1 MSVSAP
7 FTAPCLFA
15 MSLKHCVTVAYARC
29 LTVLKKRKV
38 EDHADFI
45 LGPVSSK
52 EYKDTVEELN
62 GSRTNRVFEFFK
74 ITVPERVGFTKH
86 REAAERKAA
95 ALAAADAEAGETA
108 TSPRGAPTKKT
119 SRRVA
124 PATAATTTAEG
135 KARKKRGARPTDS
148 PPTAKRI
155 RVVDVETGVVETV
168 IAAVPLHSAA
178 PLDGA
183 REEVGGPLIVPL
195 SPKEKDSDEDSDVHI
210 VSSVGEA
217 SRGRSPLALGHEA
230 PRDEGKSSFTS
241 TSSSSSSSENTG
253 QSASPS
259 ATGAEKNDFV
269 TATEEDEEE
278 EEPESGNYH
287 VTPEEPQAATA
298 RLQIPPEA
306 KLIGGKQI
314 RFLGLM
320 SGGHE
325 LKFLEEAGSSFAIP
339 HEEEYFGDLS
349 SADLITAC
357 GDLSLKNFIASRCLA
372 QRLERE
378 DKEAKESSAVA
389 ATSLENCVAEL
400 ERQLA
405 AEEGRSQQLLREKED
420 EARASHATL
429 EAPRLDMEILAS
441 AREDLGIQ
449 LLDKDAEL
457 TEAKNETSHLNSVL
471 ERYRTEHIRCVE
483 ILRSEVLELLGQ
495 CNLDVLPTLF
505 PPVHRWGVL

>member
-298 RLQIPPEA
+298 RLQIPPPP
-306 KLIGGKQI
+306 KL
-314 RFLGLM
+314 
-320 SGGHE
+320 S
-325 LKFLEEAGSSFAIP
+325 
-339 HEEEYFGDLS
+339 
-349 SADLITAC
+349 
-357 GDLSLKNFIASRCLA
+357 
-372 QRLERE
+372 
-378 DKEAKESSAVA
+378 
-389 ATSLENCVAEL
+389 
-400 ERQLA
+400 
-405 AEEGRSQQLLREKED
+405 
-420 EARASHATL
+420 
-429 EAPRLDMEILAS
+429 
-441 AREDLGIQ
+441 
-449 LLDKDAEL
+449 
-457 TEAKNETSHLNSVL
+457 
-471 ERYRTEHIRCVE
+471 
-483 ILRSEVLELLGQ
+483 
-495 CNLDVLPTLF
+495 
-505 PPVHRWGVL
+505 